1 MVTPRRTALK
11 LALVISLSPLGFPS
25 EAAEP
30 RKRVAVVLP
39 TVQGGRFPRHREAFL
54 AGLRRSGW
62 TEESNL
68 VIAWHDVAPANSVLA
83 ETMAQI
89 VSRGTDV
96 IVTTSTL
103 GAAAARHATRTIPIV
118 VVAMGDP
125 VGAGLVK
132 SLARPGDNLTGLS
145 VQTTEGFPGK
155 LLELLRE
162 LLPRLGNVAALFNP
176 ENPLSELQNRALQD
190 SAGKIGIK
198 VTLVAVNVGTD
209 LDKVF
214 QPIRASDALVVF
226 ADPVFA
232 TQRRQI
238 VAIVSRERIPA
249 IYGMA
254 EFVQEGGLIAY
265 GPDLAL
271 RFRMAASYV
280 DKILRG
286 ANPGDLPIQQPN
298 AFTLAINLKTAKA
311 LGIKVPQSIL
321 VRADEVV
328 Q

>member
-54 AGLRRSGW
+54 AGLRRLGW

-155 LLELLRE
+155 QLELLRD
-162 LLPRLGNVAALFNP
+162 LLPRLA
-176 ENPLSELQNRALQD
+176 R
-190 SAGKIGIK
+190 
-198 VTLVAVNVGTD
+198 
-209 LDKVF
+209 
-214 QPIRASDALVVF
+214 
-226 ADPVFA
+226 
-232 TQRRQI
+232 
-238 VAIVSRERIPA
+238 
-249 IYGMA
+249 
-254 EFVQEGGLIAY
+254 
-265 GPDLAL
+265 
-271 RFRMAASYV
+271 RFRMAAGYV

-298 AFTLAINLKTAKA
+298 AFTLAVNLKTAKA